1 MKEIKMLAENIA
13 EELEDAEKY
22 AKCAVKHMETDRELM
37 SAFSELSRQELAHA
51 DKLHTQAVRLI
62 NEQKSKGVVPPEAM
76 MIVWEWEHEK
86 MIRDKAKIL
95 AMLDMLKG

>member
-1 MKEIKMLAENIA
+1 MKEIKMIAENIS

-22 AKCAVKHMETDRELM
+22 AKCAAKYMDSDRELM
-37 SAFSELSRQELAHA
+37 SMFADLSRQELSHA
-51 DKLHTQAVRLI
+51 DKLHAQAVRLI
-62 NEQKSKGVVPPEAM
+62 HDQKSKGVEAPQAM